1 MFDPL
6 RGRTVG
12 IGALPGGGKH
22 PRLTSVVR
30 PPACLL
36 CAVLW
41 GEGVRTSGTRLSE
54 LHLSGGG
61 KHPRLT
67 SIVRPPACPLR
78 AVLWGEGV
86 RTSGTRVL
94 ELQCPGVTS
103 TPG

>member
-1 MFDPL
+1 MLAGGACRPRNVVSYSERPRRWSHNGVGVRPSRMFDPL

-12 IGALPGGGKH
+12 IGAVPGGGKH

-36 CAVLW
+36 
-41 GEGVRTSGTRLSE
+41 
-54 LHLSGGG
+54 
-61 KHPRLT
+61 
-67 SIVRPPACPLR
+67 R
-78 AVLWGEGV
+78 AVLWGVGV

-94 ELQCPGVTS
+94 ELRSPGVAS